1 MTENEKLLARR
12 AAVVPRGVP
21 RVTTATV
28 ARARGAVI
36 IDAEGNE
43 ILDLAGGIGVMN
55 AGHCQ
60 KEVVEAI
67 THQAAELLHTCFHVA
82 TYEPYVE
89 LAEKLAQLFPHGDH
103 TKVLLINSGA
113 EAVENA
119 VKIARQATGR
129 SGLLCYTEAFHGR
142 TLMGMSLT
150 SKVSYKK
157 GCGPFAPEVYRIPFP
172 NHRLR
177 GDGLEMEAFVVREL
191 DRLRESFA
199 TLVAAED
206 VAAILIE
213 PVQGEGGFV
222 PAPPGY
228 LQGLREICDEEGI
241 LLIFDEVQSGFCRTG
256 RWAAYD
262 HFGVI
267 PDLSTWAK
275 SMGGGLPIG
284 AVVGRAEVMDGAEP
298 GTIGGT
304 YGGNPVACASA
315 LATIRL
321 MEKLDL
327 NRRATEIGEQIRRRF
342 EALGS
347 RCSAV
352 GEVRGLGAMMAM
364 ELVEDGDPHQPAATL
379 AREVAQACLEAG
391 VLVITAG
398 PAGNVIRILSPLVIT
413 DEQLDRG
420 LGVIEEAVL
429 RLSKTSQGARTR
441 NPPGASESRSEGADT
456 HGEETRPGE
465 MVRA

>member
-1 MTENEKLLARR
+1 MIEVKIPMDLPQTVPTMTENEKLLARR
-12 AAVVPRGVP
+12 EAVVPRGVP
-21 RVTTATV
+21 RVTTATA

-36 IDAEGNE
+36 IDAEGHE
-43 ILDLAGGIGVMN
+43 ILDFAGGIGVMN

-60 KEVVEAI
+60 EAVVEAI
-67 THQAAELLHTCFHVA
+67 TRQAGQLLHTCFHVA

-89 LAEKLAQLFPHGDH
+89 LAEKLASLFPHGER

-129 SGLLCYTEAFHGR
+129 SGIICFSEAFHGR

-177 GDGLEMEAFVVREL
+177 GDGLEMEAFVEREL
-191 DRLRESFA
+191 DRLRESFS
-199 TLVAAED
+199 TLVAAQD

-222 PAPPGY
+222 MAPPGY

-241 LLIFDEVQSGFCRTG
+241 VLIFDEVQSGFCRTG
-256 RWAAYD
+256 RWAAYE

-315 LATIRL
+315 LATIRV
-321 MEKLDL
+321 MEELDL
-327 NRRATEIGEQIRRRF
+327 NRRATEIGERIRRRF
-342 EALGS
+342 EALAQRS
-347 RCSAV
+347 SAV

-364 ELVEDGDPHQPAATL
+364 ELVEDGDPHRPASGL
-379 AREVAQACLEAG
+379 AREVAHSCLAEG

-420 LGVIEEAVL
+420 LDVIEAAVL
-429 RLSKTSQGARTR
+429 RLSGVRQGEEALS
-441 NPPGASESRSEGADT
+441 GSRSG
-456 HGEETRPGE
+456 GE
-465 MVRA
+465 VRA